1 MWRWRRKAFWG
12 WENGGK
18 EGGETQRRPGGC
30 EHLMLLKRIQFSSQ
44 HSHSGSQQP
53 VAPDPGTQ
61 CLFLAPLHPSPT
73 PRMQL
78 MQKKKPLKID
88 YRKISSYGIFS
99 SLWVEPLDDIDALQV
114 FIICLFCVYCGGVM
128 YLGVLVEIR
137 EQLCVVSS
145 LLETEVRLLSLVSS
159 ALILVLVKTPWPE
172 ASSWKKEFILVYG
185 SRGVRSHCGR
195 EAR

>member
-1 MWRWRRKAFWG
+1 M
-12 WENGGK
+12 
-18 EGGETQRRPGGC
+18 
-30 EHLMLLKRIQFSSQ
+30 RI
-44 HSHSGSQQP
+44 
-53 VAPDPGTQ
+53 
-61 CLFLAPLHPSPT
+61 
-73 PRMQL
+73 
-78 MQKKKPLKID
+78 
-88 YRKISSYGIFS
+88 
-99 SLWVEPLDDIDALQV
+99 LW
-114 FIICLFCVYCGGVM
+114 GVM

-195 EAR
+195 EARQWAAGAAARAGNEEIPSVTTSPEPREPATGGAGTRWCASSSRLYLQPLQMLYSLSKCPQWGDKCSHGSAGLMGAASPSHWCAEPSHRPWEPRRCARVEDKLAWQLKVSRSLILLK